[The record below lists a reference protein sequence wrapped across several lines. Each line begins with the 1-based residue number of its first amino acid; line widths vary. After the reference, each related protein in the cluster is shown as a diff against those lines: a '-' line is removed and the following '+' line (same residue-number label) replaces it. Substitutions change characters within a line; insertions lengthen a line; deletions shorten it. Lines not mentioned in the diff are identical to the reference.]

1 MTPATDLDA
10 QKLTESTRVI
20 VSFGAREGGFEL
32 TAQLRLDIMDR
43 YGKRRVVRDPAGKWL
58 RTEADDA
65 FCYLDAITL
74 KDASG
79 TSYDQLKLKKK
90 VNGVEREVAVDLNK
104 MANPYWNTYYPAAV
118 GNAAVMIFQITTP
131 WLESEYCLE
140 EFGWFIMQ
148 GLKNMEAGKEIA
160 CIFMVFPEAEAKFSQ
175 LLGQLKIGLAT
186 GIPSQCMAGNQYKRM
201 LEGFKALDASQ
212 AQAQAAQAQAR
223 LAVQRGMLERLF
235 MQMGSRI
242 LPVREAFDQLSFT
255 DYYDAQEQ
263 RIALDAQGTAP
274 TQAAYEHQFSYKYGV
289 VEDFQKRLFALL
301 DADLAKAGIHP
312 VPA

>member
-1 MTPATDLDA
+1 MQPNDLDA
-10 QKLTESTRVI
+10 QKLTETTRVI

-90 VNGVEREVAVDLNK
+90 VGGVEREVAVDLNK

-148 GLKNMEAGKEIA
+148 GLKNMESGKEIA
-160 CIFMVFPEAEAKFSQ
+160 CIFMVFPEAEAKFSELLNQ
-175 LLGQLKIGLAT
+175 LRKGLTT
-186 GIPSQCMAGNQYKRM
+186 GIPSQCMTGNQYKRM

-212 AQAQAAQAQAR
+212 AQGQATQAQAR
-223 LAVQRGMLERLF
+223 LTVQRGMLERLF
-235 MQMGSRI
+235 MQMASRI

-255 DYYDAQEQ
+255 DYYDANEQ
-263 RIALDAQGTAP
+263 RIALDAQGTVP
-274 TQAAYEHQFSYKYGV
+274 TQKQYEHTFSYKYGV
-289 VEDFQKRLFALL
+289 VEDFQKRLFTLL
-301 DADLAKAGIHP
+301 DADLAKVGIHP
-312 VPA
+312 VPG